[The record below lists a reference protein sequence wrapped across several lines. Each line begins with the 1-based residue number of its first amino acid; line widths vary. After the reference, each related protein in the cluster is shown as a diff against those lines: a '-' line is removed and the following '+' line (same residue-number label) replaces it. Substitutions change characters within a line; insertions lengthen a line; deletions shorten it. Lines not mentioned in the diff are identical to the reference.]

1 MIYFYFRILR
11 ITILLEVLSF
21 RVLDKYIYI
30 IYVDLDRYVDI
41 SISLSCSS
49 MLFFKQH
56 NSTQHKSA
64 SAECGASAQNQA
76 TTHRQNCH
84 NIAMFIFDK
93 WKSEIKQNGYYSSF
107 HFFS

>member
-56 NSTQHKSA
+56 NSTQVRLTLGL
-64 SAECGASAQNQA
+64 CLP
-76 TTHRQNCH
+76 
-84 NIAMFIFDK
+84 
-93 WKSEIKQNGYYSSF
+93 
-107 HFFS
+107 